1 MALASIDK
9 NEVDNSRQA
18 GNKKKSST
26 FVLLAVSWWSIQLS
40 PDTHTHTSGR
50 WRRRLSARI
59 GIMASC
65 DNRKLEQ
72 NLKLFWNSFQHFFFR
87 ITIDFRYNL
96 NKCEFFCIFFLSFLK
111 KKKTLLRQYSLGGHL
126 RGPLHFLPFF
136 LLFFLCFT
144 FLRPCSRRKTE
155 IWIYS
160 NKKFYVH
167 LNFYFKQIWF

>member
-26 FVLLAVSWWSIQLS
+26 FVLSAVSWWSIQLS

-72 NLKLFWNSFQHFFFR
+72 NLKLFKNSFQHFFFR
-87 ITIDFRYNL
+87 ITIDF
-96 NKCEFFCIFFLSFLK
+96 S
-111 KKKTLLRQYSLGGHL
+111 
-126 RGPLHFLPFF
+126 
-136 LLFFLCFT
+136 
-144 FLRPCSRRKTE
+144 
-155 IWIYS
+155 
-160 NKKFYVH
+160 V
-167 LNFYFKQIWF
+167 